1 MNKLLL
7 AGVAALSVLASAQ
20 AAPRLPNSLF
30 NKLGCFNRDDDRIFR
45 ATDPEDQ
52 YPYANPYEPGCANRG
67 GVRFFR
73 SGDKQ
78 SWQYA
83 RCNARVDC
91 EIRKIRIVRRNVYHI
106 LSYCQRYVIGVAISP
121 DDKDDPYF
129 EHHKLWLS
137 KTGWHMRELEEQQ

>member
-73 SGDKQ
+73 VVTNRAGNMLALMLALIAKSEKSG
-78 SWQYA
+78 SFVETYIISSVIA
-83 RCNARVDC
+83 NAM
-91 EIRKIRIVRRNVYHI
+91 
-106 LSYCQRYVIGVAISP
+106 S
-121 DDKDDPYF
+121 
-129 EHHKLWLS
+129 
-137 KTGWHMRELEEQQ
+137 